1 MIRKG
6 QDLMVFIGGRSI
18 AYATNHSLNVTME
31 TKETTTKDSGGKW
44 TTAEG
49 GIMSWTANSENMVT
63 DDQGGYTYA
72 ELFDLMVQRK
82 PVDLIFGLENENAG
96 KYNEKEKWDAANNT
110 NKYWTPNVTD
120 RHYKG
125 KAFITSLS
133 QNAPNNDNATF
144 TVEFTGVGALEN
156 LGKAP
161 VAPAKVSAAKA

>member
-82 PVDLIFGLENENAG
+82 PVDLIFGLENENKG
-96 KYNEKEKWDAANNT
+96 KYEEKENWNVGDNT
-110 NKYWTPNVTD
+110 KKYWTPNETD

-133 QNAPNNDNATF
+133 
-144 TVEFTGVGALEN
+144 
-156 LGKAP
+156 
-161 VAPAKVSAAKA
+161 